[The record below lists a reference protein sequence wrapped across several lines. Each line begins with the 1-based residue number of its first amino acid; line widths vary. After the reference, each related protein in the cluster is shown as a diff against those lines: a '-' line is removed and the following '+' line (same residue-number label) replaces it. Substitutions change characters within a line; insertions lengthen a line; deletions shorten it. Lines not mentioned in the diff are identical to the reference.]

1 MVFWVIRSF
10 GSRNG
15 IPFIVIVTVLVFSGV
30 PVVVLKVPVIVVVSV
45 YCVFVILFMVIFV
58 VFGVTLN
65 VVVVF
70 VAEYLVFPPYDTVML
85 LVPGVVVL

>member
-1 MVFWVIRSF
+1 MYIPLLSVLFVYF
-10 GSRNG
+10 
-15 IPFIVIVTVLVFSGV
+15 IPFIVIATALFLSAT
-30 PVVVLKVPVIVVVSV
+30 PLEVLKVPVIVVVSV

-70 VAEYLVFPPYDTVML
+70 VAEYLVFPA
-85 LVPGVVVL
+85 